1 MNQYRQDMETTADR
15 SGSARS
21 IIDVDSLSVHF
32 QVDEG
37 TLKAVDRVS
46 FSIAEQQMFGLIGE
60 SGCGKTVTAQSLMRL
75 VPKPGQIVG
84 GSINFRGEKGQTVDL
99 AQLDKSGVE
108 IRAIRGNEIAMIF
121 QEPMS
126 SLSPIHSIGNQ
137 LTEAIR
143 LHVTSNRRAAY
154 EIALDMLDLVGI
166 ANPVQRMD
174 EYPHH
179 FSGGMRQRVMI
190 AMALSCRPRLL
201 IADEPT
207 TALDVTVQAQILDL
221 IAQSQ
226 EQFKMAVLYITHD
239 LGIIAEICDQ
249 VAVMYLGQIVEFG
262 SVRDIFHSP
271 LHPYTRRLLAST
283 PRIGQRTSRLQSIEG
298 TVPIPVDLPIAC
310 GFCDRCS
317 DRIDGQCDVAMPA
330 LVEIEDN
337 HYVRCFL
344 HDERQEAVI

>member
-1 MNQYRQDMETTADR
+1 MG
-15 SGSARS
+15 GSPDAWKRAQS
-21 IIDVDSLSVHF
+21 IIDVDNLSVHF
-32 QVDEG
+32 HVDEG

-46 FSIAEQQMFGLIGE
+46 FTIAERQMFGLIGE

-75 VPKPGQIVG
+75 VPTPGQIVG
-84 GSINFRGEKGQTVDL
+84 GSINYFGEAGGKTDL
-99 AQLDKSGVE
+99 AQLDKSGSE
-108 IRAIRGNEIAMIF
+108 IRAIRGNEIAMVF

-137 LTEAIR
+137 LIEAVR
-143 LHVTSNRRAAY
+143 LHVTRNKREAY
-154 EIALDMLDLVGI
+154 EIALEMLDLVGI
-166 ANPVQRMD
+166 PNPVQRMG

-226 EQFKMAVLYITHD
+226 AQFNMAVLYITHD
-239 LGIIAEICDQ
+239 LGIIAEICDK
-249 VAVMYLGQIVEFG
+249 VAVMYLGRIVEHG
-262 SVRDIFHSP
+262 SVRDIFHNP

-283 PRIGQRTSRLQSIEG
+283 PRIGQRMSRLQTIEG
-298 TVPIPVDLPIAC
+298 TVPTPIDLPIAC
-310 GFCDRCS
+310 GFCARCP
-317 DRIDGQCDVAMPA
+317 DRIDGSCDVAMPA

-337 HYVRCFL
+337 HFARCFL
-344 HDERQEAVI
+344 HDERQEARL

>member
-1 MNQYRQDMETTADR
+1 MEIRALDPRDTNP
-15 SGSARS
+15 
-21 IIDVDSLSVHF
+21 IIEIDNLSVHF
-32 QVDEG
+32 AVDEG

-46 FSIAEQQMFGLIGE
+46 FSIHEQQMFGLIGE

-75 VPKPGQIVG
+75 VPRPGQIVG
-84 GSINFRGEKGQTVDL
+84 GQINFRGEAGQRVDL
-99 AQLDKSGVE
+99 AQLDAGGPE

-137 LTEAIR
+137 LMEAVQ
-143 LHVTSNRRAAY
+143 LHVTRNKREAY
-154 EIALDMLDLVGI
+154 EIAVDMLNLVGI
-166 ANPVQRMD
+166 ANPVQRME

-221 IAQSQ
+221 VAQSQ

-239 LGIIAEICDQ
+239 LGIIAEICDE
-249 VAVMYLGQIVEFG
+249 VAVMYLGRIVETG
-262 SVRDIFHSP
+262 SVRDIFHNP
-271 LHPYTRRLLAST
+271 LHPYTRRLLAAT
-283 PRIGQRTSRLQSIEG
+283 PRIGQRSERLQTIDG
-298 TVPIPVDLPIAC
+298 TVPVPIDLPHAC
-310 GFCDRCS
+310 GSIRVA
-317 DRIDGQCDVAMPA
+317 RIA
-330 LVEIEDN
+330 
-337 HYVRCFL
+337 
-344 HDERQEAVI
+344 

>member
-1 MNQYRQDMETTADR
+1 MKEAPLVALPAE
-15 SGSARS
+15 SAPRP
-21 IIDVDSLSVHF
+21 IIEVRDLSVHF
-32 QVDEG
+32 AVDEG
-37 TLKAVDRVS
+37 TLKAVDGVS
-46 FSIAEQQMFGLIGE
+46 FRIEQGQMFGLIGE

-75 VPKPGQIVG
+75 LPTPGRIVNGQIKYQ
-84 GSINFRGEKGQTVDL
+84 GEQGDRIDL
-99 AQLDKSGVE
+99 ADVDGTGPE

-137 LTEAIR
+137 LMEAVL
-143 LHVTSNRRAAY
+143 LHVTRSKREAQK
-154 EIALDMLDLVGI
+154 IALEMLDLVGI
-166 ANPVQRMD
+166 PNPAQRME

-221 IAQSQ
+221 IARAQSQ
-226 EQFKMAVLYITHD
+226 FQMAVLYITHD
-239 LGIIAEICDQ
+239 LGIIAEICDK
-249 VAVMYLGQIVEFG
+249 VAVMYLGKIVEQG
-262 SVRDIFHSP
+262 SVRDIFHNP

-283 PRIGQRTSRLQSIEG
+283 PRIGQHSERLQSIEG
-298 TVPIPVDLPIAC
+298 TVPIPIGLPRAC
-310 GFCDRCS
+310 GFCSRCP
-317 DRIDGQCDVAMPA
+317 DRIEGACDRAAPA
-330 LVEIEDN
+330 LVEIEEE

-344 HDERQEAVI
+344 HDEREEVAS